1 MTPAQAV
8 EHALAQSVGGA
19 KRLDPALTLGVGL
32 SAGGVVV
39 TQPLAL
45 LAGLLTLMLV
55 TWPVMGHGLRVA
67 VLMAVVVGGV
77 RANAEVQGY
86 ERAWGAARVLVGPD
100 SRCQGQGHVV
110 GSPTSRGGEASLL
123 TELSLSCDGLT
134 IPGSHRVRLHGGP
147 DDLRRGDQVEANV
160 QIAPVQILR
169 NLELA
174 DPRPGAARREAT
186 LSGTV
191 LSLERTAS
199 GWGLR
204 HSIDGARAHARRRIL
219 ATFDPL
225 AAPMARALVL
235 GENDLD
241 PEDDEAFRRS
251 GLAHLLA
258 VSGTHLVFAVV
269 SLVGLMTALLVRV
282 TWLSSRICVA
292 RLSAAV
298 GCPLALLYADYAGG
312 SGSAWRAA
320 FMLTAVFAARVVS
333 RRAGPARS
341 LGWSL
346 GAGAWVDPLVAYDI
360 SFLLSAAATV
370 GLVCVGSPALAWA
383 ERLTVTGKS
392 RVFRYLTASVLA
404 TVGSMV
410 PCAPLLALM
419 SPDLTLAG
427 ILANVVAAP
436 LGEIVALPLCLAH
449 AVTTPL
455 PSLEFGAARVA
466 GGALLIVRQV
476 AHLSADASALAFAV
490 PPPGALHL
498 MVLGAGGAAT
508 LIAAWRG
515 ARRRAVALGALSL
528 ALLGG
533 VEAWVRWAPTR
544 TRGALR
550 VAQLDIGQGD
560 AALVDLPDGR
570 LMLIDAG
577 GSPMEGV
584 GFDPG
589 VRVILPILRER
600 RRAHIDVVVLTHP
613 HPDHYGGITS
623 VLEVV
628 SVGELWVSGSPGGAS
643 YRRALAKVPRV
654 RTSAELCDAELSG
667 ADYRLEVLGPC
678 PLAPELGENDNSL
691 VLRFEMDGRTLLFTG
706 DAEEAQETALLER
719 GASLEADWLKAGHH
733 GSRTSTSEGFL
744 SAVNPALVGISCG
757 VRNRFGHPHPEVMER
772 LTQRHI
778 STWRIDDRGSLE
790 LVLRG
795 GELHYTGFALRGESR
810 RVPPRPQ
817 RPALAGA
824 AP

>member
-8 EHALAQSVGGA
+8 EHALAQRVGGGR
-19 KRLDPALTLGVGL
+19 RLDPALVLGVGL
-32 SAGGVVV
+32 SLGGVAV

-45 LAGLLTLMLV
+45 LAGVLMMALV
-55 TWPVMGHGLRVA
+55 TWRVMGHGLRVA
-67 VLMAVVVGGV
+67 VLIAVAVGGL
-77 RANAEVQGY
+77 RATAEVQGH

-100 SRCQGQGHVV
+100 SRCQGEGAIVS
-110 GSPTSRGGEASLL
+110 SPVARGGEPSFL
-123 TELSLSCDGLT
+123 TDLTLSCDGRAV
-134 IPGSHRVRLHGGP
+134 PGRHRVRLHGGP
-147 DDLRRGDQVEANV
+147 DDLRRGDRVDVNV

-204 HSIDGARAHARRRIL
+204 HTIDGARAHARRRIL

-346 GAGAWVDPLVAYDI
+346 CAGAAVDPLVAYDI

-383 ERLTVTGKS
+383 ERLTLTGKS

-427 ILANVVAAP
+427 VLANVVAAP

-449 AVTTPL
+449 AVMTPL
-455 PSLEFGAARVA
+455 PSLELGAARVA

-498 MVLGAGGAAT
+498 VVLGAGGAAT

-515 ARRRAVALGALSL
+515 ARRRALAFGALSL

-533 VEAWVRWAPTR
+533 AEAWVRWAQTP
-544 TRGALR
+544 RGVLR
-550 VAQLDIGQGD
+550 VAQLDVGQGD

-577 GSPMEGV
+577 GSPMEGA

-589 VRVILPILRER
+589 ARVILPILRER

-623 VLEVV
+623 VLEAV

-654 RTSAELCDAELSG
+654 RTSAELCDAHLSG
-667 ADYRLEVLGPC
+667 ADYRLEVIGPC

-691 VLRFEMDGRTLLFTG
+691 VLRFEMNGRALLFTG
-706 DAEEAQETALLER
+706 DAEEAQELALLER
-719 GASLEADWLKAGHH
+719 GARLDADWLKAGHH

-744 SAVNPALVGISCG
+744 RAVRPALVGISCG
-757 VRNRFGHPHPEVMER
+757 VRNRFGHPHQEVMDR
-772 LTQRHI
+772 LSQSHI

-790 LVLRG
+790 LTLRG

-810 RVPPRPQ
+810 RVPPQARS
-817 RPALAGA
+817 PALAGA
-824 AP
+824 EP